1 MPLPRFEL
9 CIVSLA
15 LIVSIPGVA
24 CGQDYPVKPIRIVTG
39 SPGGGTDLT
48 ARLIAQGIAGP
59 LGQPVVVDNRGG
71 SLPPEIVSQA
81 PPDGYVLLY
90 DGDSFMLGPLMEKMS
105 YDPVKD
111 FSPVI
116 AAVRTINLMI
126 VHPSLMVNSV
136 NELIALAKAKPG
148 ALNYG
153 SGPTGA
159 AANLAAEYF
168 KVMAG
173 VNIVRIN
180 YKGTGPAV
188 SALIGGEV
196 QLVFATPAVVLP
208 HMKSGRLRALA
219 ITSTEP
225 SAMFPGLPTVAA
237 SLPGYEAVSLYGL
250 FAPAK
255 TPAALIRRLN
265 QEVARFLKTAEAQER
280 ILNAG
285 LEVVASSP
293 EEFAVAMK
301 SNIAKWSRVIKVAGI
316 RSE

>member
-1 MPLPRFEL
+1 MPLARFDL
-9 CIVSLA
+9 CMLWLSLMICGA
-15 LIVSIPGVA
+15 GVA
-24 CGQDYPVKPIRIVTG
+24 CAQEYPNKPIRIVTG

-48 ARLIAQGIAGP
+48 ARLIAQGISGP
-59 LGQPVVVDNRGG
+59 LGQTVIVDNRGG
-71 SLPPEIVSQA
+71 PLPPEIVSQA
-81 PPDGYVLLY
+81 APDGYVLLY
-90 DGDSFMLGPLMEKMS
+90 DGDSFILGPLMEKMS

-116 AAVRTINLMI
+116 AAVSTINLI
-126 VHPSLMVNSV
+126 VVHPSLVVNSV
-136 NELIALAKAKPG
+136 RELIDLAKARPG

-168 KVMAG
+168 KVMTG

-219 ITSTEP
+219 VTSREP
-225 SAMFPGLPTVAA
+225 SAMFPGLPAVAA
-237 SLPGYEAVSLYGL
+237 SVPGYEAVSLYGL
-250 FAPAK
+250 FAPAT
-255 TPAALIRRLN
+255 TPAAHINRLN
-265 QEVARFLKTAEAQER
+265 QEIVRFLKTEAAQER
-280 ILNAG
+280 ILSAG
-285 LEVVASSP
+285 LEVVGSSP
-293 EEFAVAMK
+293 QEFAVAMK
-301 SNIAKWSRVIKVAGI
+301 FNIAKWSKVIKAAGI